1 MSLEDLDP
9 EGVLDVQ
16 ELLGHYA
23 DELRA
28 TDQEGEADR
37 ILAIAAEPERHFVM
51 SVPQKEQTD
60 PSISTE

>member
-1 MSLEDLDP
+1 M
-9 EGVLDVQ
+9 LDVQ

-28 TDQEGEADR
+28 TNQEEEAER
-37 ILAIAAEPERHFVM
+37 IAKLAADADDHFVM